1 MTTKISRK
9 AATLAK
15 GIFLNTRDNNS
26 LCALA
31 PLREAISFQVSSELA
46 NFILAS
52 LYIGITK
59 SRQVFYE
66 IVKKHG

>member
-1 MTTKISRK
+1 MRVVVDP
-9 AATLAK
+9 L
-15 GIFLNTRDNNS
+15 G
-26 LCALA
+26 ALA
-31 PLREAISFQVSSELA
+31 SLREAISFQVSSKLI

-66 IVKKHG
+66 IEKKCALFLDIPAVIN

>member
-1 MTTKISRK
+1 MTIKISRK
-9 AATLAK
+9 AAKLAK
-15 GIFLNTRDNNS
+15 GIFKNTNDNDS
-26 LCALA
+26 LGALA
-31 PLREAISFQVSSELA
+31 FLREAISFQVSSKLI

-66 IVKKHG
+66 KVK